1 MKLIRIFFYTLIL
14 SVIFRQ
20 SVSARQYSTP
30 FTSTPPFYFSVSQS
44 SKIISFNSIIN
55 KKKVLLS
62 WTVGENQ
69 ETDRFEV
76 ERSTDGKKFKMA
88 AIVFGSDKAGID
100 YYQFFEKMK
109 RSRTYYRVKTVAK
122 DNSVNYSQ
130 IIIAGN

>member
-1 MKLIRIFFYTLIL
+1 M
-14 SVIFRQ
+14 
-20 SVSARQYSTP
+20 
-30 FTSTPPFYFSVSQS
+30 
-44 SKIISFNSIIN
+44 
-55 KKKVLLS
+55 S

-76 ERSTDGKKFKMA
+76 ERSTDGKKFKLA
-88 AIVFGSDKAGID
+88 AMVFGSDKAGID

-109 RSRTYYRVKTVAK
+109 KSRTYYRVKTIAK